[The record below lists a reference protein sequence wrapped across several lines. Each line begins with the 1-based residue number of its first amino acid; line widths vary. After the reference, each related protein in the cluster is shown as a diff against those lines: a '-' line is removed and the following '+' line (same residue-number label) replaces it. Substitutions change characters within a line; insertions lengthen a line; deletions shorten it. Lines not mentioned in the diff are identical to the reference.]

1 MSLKAFH
8 LVFIVCSILV
18 VLGFAV
24 WSLEQYLREGAGALY
39 LIYGVGGLLTGGL
52 LIRYSKFFLRKLKHI
67 SYL

>member
-18 VLGFAV
+18 AFGFAAWALV
-24 WSLEQYLREGAGALY
+24 EYAREGGSLN
-39 LIYGVGGLLTGGL
+39 LVYGVSGLVAGGL